1 MSYNMSDFGNM
12 KDLPRISSKETLI
25 MELLAEH
32 RELYGLEMVEASKGK
47 LRRGT
52 VYVTLGRM
60 EEKGF
65 VTSREVEGL
74 GPGPARTMY
83 RLTGTGARV
92 LAAWQTAWA
101 TFAGAVRA

>member
-1 MSYNMSDFGNM
+1 M
-12 KDLPRISSKETLI
+12 KELPRLSGVETLI
-25 MELLAEH
+25 LELLAEH
-32 RELYGLEMVEASKGK
+32 KQLYGLEMVEASKGK

-65 VTSREVEGL
+65 VTSKEVEGL
-74 GPGPARTMY
+74 GQGPSRTVY
-83 RLTGTGARV
+83 RITGTGARV

-101 TFAGAVRA
+101 TFANGVRA